1 MAKKTIITENQL
13 RQLIREEVI
22 KTRLL
27 HEQKILVEY
36 IQALLAAAPTLA
48 RVGPTIARWAAPALK
63 WGKSALATGTAA
75 VGGAGIGSALSNLSK
90 GAYVADVGTDVLAMG
105 QKAGEYA
112 GMASQGVQAASDTA
126 QPFLNLGADVQRAGY
141 QYDQLSRQAGAMT
154 DTLFKGNKQSSM
166 EVQQAMTSMGP
177 HLSTLDDDGVQA
189 IFGKDNPQQMLDV
202 SQLINKGSMADSA
215 MLYGAMKGLGTK
227 EPVVRDVIQR
237 RGSSLAQLAQEFATF
252 ATTKKERDIDLVSWL
267 KGDGMRKEADLVA
280 ASLASSAGLHF

>member
-90 GAYVADVGTDVLAMG
+90 GAYV
-105 QKAGEYA
+105 
-112 GMASQGVQAASDTA
+112 
-126 QPFLNLGADVQRAGY
+126 
-141 QYDQLSRQAGAMT
+141 
-154 DTLFKGNKQSSM
+154 
-166 EVQQAMTSMGP
+166 
-177 HLSTLDDDGVQA
+177 
-189 IFGKDNPQQMLDV
+189 
-202 SQLINKGSMADSA
+202 
-215 MLYGAMKGLGTK
+215 
-227 EPVVRDVIQR
+227 
-237 RGSSLAQLAQEFATF
+237 
-252 ATTKKERDIDLVSWL
+252 
-267 KGDGMRKEADLVA
+267 
-280 ASLASSAGLHF
+280 